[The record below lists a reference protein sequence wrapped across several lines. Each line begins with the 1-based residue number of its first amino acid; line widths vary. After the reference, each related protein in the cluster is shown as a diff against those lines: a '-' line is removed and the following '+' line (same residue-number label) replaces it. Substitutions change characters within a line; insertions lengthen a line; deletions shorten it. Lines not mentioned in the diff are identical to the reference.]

1 MPKSDVISFCYG
13 LTIPMVQYTYESE
26 ISPDPDAKFCCPCR
40 RLFDSVSTTPVTI
53 ILYKF
58 DIFILLFSLLWC
70 CYRILPCEH
79 SHMLPF
85 MLPSVS
91 SSFFVGMRVLLAG
104 GRRVEVKVVG
114 DVGVGEGDGVAA
126 RAEDAGDGGVG
137 ARGKAAEKKPGLTG
151 DSAKCQGC
159 QISYS
164 S

>member
-137 ARGKAAEKKPGLTG
+137 ARGKAAEKR
-151 DSAKCQGC
+151 QG
-159 QISYS
+159 
-164 S
+164 